1 MNTRRCLSGLAAALC
16 AAALGVPSA
25 SAAPR
30 ENVTLNVWD
39 TETEPGPS
47 AEMNALIK
55 GFEAAHPGVTIKRV
69 ARNFN
74 DYIKTVKLAASG
86 SNAPDLLQGNEGYSV
101 DALLVKAKLVQ
112 NLDSAAGK
120 YGWTSRFGAGV
131 LAPLRWTN
139 GASAWGTGQVWGI
152 AQKAEVVG
160 VFYNKQTLAKLG
172 LKVPSDFAGFE
183 AALAAAKK
191 ANTAGIMVGGL
202 DRWPLGHVFMAVQSV
217 YAPAKQIRDWTF
229 GRAGANFD
237 TPQTRAAASTVASW
251 AKSGYFENG
260 FAGVSQT
267 DAAARFAK
275 GEGLFFITGPWENAT
290 FAEPMGKNVG
300 FFVLPARAGGPA
312 DATGALSLPW
322 HVGAHSKHPDLATQ
336 FLAYI
341 TDGKA
346 ASVVLSH
353 GDLPANPK
361 PTGNGPAAGSSIS
374 AIAKAWQTKSSANLL
389 TPYLDWATPTM
400 GDTLFGGLQALM
412 AGKLS
417 PADFT
422 KRVQNDWASFQK
434 SR

>member
-1 MNTRRCLSGLAAALC
+1 MNTRRCLIGLAAALC
-16 AAALGVPSA
+16 AAALGVPAA

-30 ENVTLNVWD
+30 ESITLNVWD

-47 AEMNALIK
+47 AEMNALITQ
-55 GFEAAHPGVTIKRV
+55 FEAAHPGVKIKRV

-74 DYIKTVKLAASG
+74 DYVKTVKLAASG

-101 DALLVKAKLVQ
+101 DALLVKANLVA
-112 NLDSAAGK
+112 NLDSAASK
-120 YGWTSRFGAGV
+120 YGWTTRFGAGV

-160 VFYNKQTLAKLG
+160 VFYNKKALAKIG
-172 LKVPSDFAGFE
+172 QKVPTDFAGFE
-183 AALAAAKK
+183 TTLAAAKK
-191 ANTAGIMVGGL
+191 ANTPGIMVGGL

-217 YAPAKQIRDWTF
+217 YAPASQIRDWTF
-229 GRAGANFD
+229 GRAGASFD
-237 TPQTRAAASTVASW
+237 SPQTRAAATTVASW

-290 FAEPMGKNVG
+290 FAPLGQNVG
-300 FFVLPARAGGPA
+300 FFVLPPRAGGPA

-322 HVGAHSKHPDLATQ
+322 HVSARSKHPELAAQ
-336 FLAYI
+336 FLAFI

-346 ASVVLSH
+346 AGVVLSH

-361 PTGNGPAAGSSIS
+361 PLGKAPAPGSSIASIAS
-374 AIAKAWQTKSSANLL
+374 AWRTKSSANLL

-422 KRVQNDWASFQK
+422 ARVQKDWAGFQK